1 MQIFCIF
8 IQNNKFKMGLKID
21 SPKNNGAPQAKP
33 CAIRLCLVWGAFSL
47 SCLSVKG
54 LFHSLQNS
62 EKSKKIH
69 S

>member
-33 CAIRLCLVWGAFSL
+33 YRTRLCLGRGVFSL
-47 SCLSVKG
+47 SCLLVKG
-54 LFHSLQNS
+54 LFSVAQEL
-62 EKSKKIH
+62 
-69 S
+69 